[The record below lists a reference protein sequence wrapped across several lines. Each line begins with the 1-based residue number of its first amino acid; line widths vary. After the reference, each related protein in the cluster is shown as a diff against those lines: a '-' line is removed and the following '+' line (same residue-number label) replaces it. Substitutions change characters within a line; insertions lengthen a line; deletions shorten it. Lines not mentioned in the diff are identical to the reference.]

1 MREAERDKRVE
12 KVRCFDLDLLFH
24 AQKHRSLW
32 FYCSSIVRDIP
43 PLVEPVSQVTHVSRL
58 TRTQSLEKDSRKV

>member
-12 KVRCFDLDLLFH
+12 KARCFDLDLLFR

-43 PLVEPVSQVTHVSRL
+43 PLAEPVSQVTHASGL
-58 TRTQSLEKDSRKV
+58 TRTRGLEKDSRKV